1 MTTPTRVTSGTMP
14 RDWHLPRYDS
24 QGNEYPYAARA
35 RRIRTFGSIARSA
48 AAGSAVAAATWTA
61 KEGYRYISQYLT
73 QESSSSPKITWDDSK
88 ETLPVFDGI
97 APAPINSQS
106 TSHSSNTLVL
116 PTLDTPPRSPN
127 KPWWTL
133 ANSGSPPGV
142 RSFQLTPPAPI
153 GRNSQAFSQ
162 SQYAY
167 TPSSQKST
175 QSRLVRRWRRRS
187 QGSQLRHLHYLK
199 RFVSNQKLRF
209 LLRSRARSRRPR
221 HYLSTSVRQASRR
234 LLHSRKKYIFVRP
247 SQRRKARLLVA
258 SNKKALWKARRR
270 FRNAPFSQKA
280 FH

>member
-1 MTTPTRVTSGTMP
+1 MP
-14 RDWHLPRYDS
+14 RDWVLPRWDS
-24 QGNEYPYAARA
+24 QGREYPPARRR
-35 RRIRTFGSIARSA
+35 RRIRTFQASLRSA
-48 AAGSAVAAATWTA
+48 AVGGLTAATTYAAKKTA
-61 KEGYRYISQYLT
+61 ENVWDWWDGT
-73 QESSSSPKITWDDSK
+73 ITPEIVWDDSK

-97 APAPINSQS
+97 ASAPSNTQS

-116 PTLDTPPRSPN
+116 PTLDTPPRSQN

-142 RSFQLTPPAPI
+142 RSLNLTPAAPI
-153 GRNSQAFSQ
+153 GRNSGGFSQ

-199 RFVSNQKLRF
+199 RFVSNSKLRF
-209 LLRSRARSRRPR
+209 LLRSRARKRRPR
-221 HYLSTSVRQASRR
+221 HYLSTTVRQASRR
-234 LLHSRKKYIFVRP
+234 LLHSRKRFIFVRP
-247 SQRRKARLLVA
+247 SQRRQARLLLA
-258 SNKKALWKARRR
+258 ANKKALWKARRR